1 MHAWD
6 VLNVVVIVSEDDLI
20 SRPDFQFIPPLLS
33 ILSLLWSKNHE
44 DTHTPH
50 RGILSSYNS
59 KLKAQ
64 HISDAENPKYLYV
77 KDSGY
82 LGQTFWNI

>member
-33 ILSLLWSKNHE
+33 ILSLPSSKNHE
-44 DTHTPH
+44 DTHTRTLAVFPH
-50 RGILSSYNS
+50 ITQQ
-59 KLKAQ
+59 LKAQ
-64 HISDAENPKYLYV
+64 HISVAEDPKYLYV
-77 KDSGY
+77 KY
-82 LGQTFWNI
+82 LGQTFRNI

>member
-33 ILSLLWSKNHE
+33 ILSLLSSKNHE
-44 DTHTPH
+44 DSRHPHTHP
-50 RGILSSYNS
+50 GSLSSYVTQS
-59 KLKAQ
+59 WKL
-64 HISDAENPKYLYV
+64 
-77 KDSGY
+77 
-82 LGQTFWNI
+82 NIFLMQKIQNIFMLKIQDI

>member
-33 ILSLLWSKNHE
+33 TLSLPSSKNHG
-44 DTHTPH
+44 DTHTRTLAVFPH
-50 RGILSSYNS
+50 ITQQ
-59 KLKAQ
+59 LKTQ
-64 HISDAENPKYLYV
+64 HISVAENPKYLYV
-77 KDSGY
+77 EY
-82 LGQTFWNI
+82 LGQTFRNI